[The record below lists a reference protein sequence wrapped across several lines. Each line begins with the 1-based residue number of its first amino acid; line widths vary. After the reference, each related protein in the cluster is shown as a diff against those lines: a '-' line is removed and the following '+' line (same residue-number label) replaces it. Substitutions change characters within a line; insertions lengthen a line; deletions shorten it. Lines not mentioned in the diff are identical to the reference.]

1 MGDRC
6 DPIPPSVDL
15 PVAGEP
21 DAVSSEDTGP
31 VVDIGEQQPV
41 DVAPTPQKDT
51 TVEQAPEIGAP
62 CMKDDD
68 CGQGVCLDWPGGYC
82 TLLDCEEGGCP
93 VGSRCALL
101 KGGNTGCLT
110 TCNDGDCAGDDQ
122 GCKLLTGIDGSLSP
136 FCYGAD
142 DDGGGIGSPCDDH
155 VECLG
160 NTTCL
165 SSFPGGDCGLLGC
178 GPEDC
183 PVGSSCFVFAGIPTC
198 LQGCHGDE
206 DCTSG
211 PDAER
216 RCSVL
221 KDVMGQ
227 QTGACISA
235 SGGQQIGE
243 QCLNDFEC
251 ESGTCETLGDG
262 LCSQSGKPCF
272 TLTEATDCGADEFC
286 LVTGDNQVGA
296 CTQTC
301 SLLVPCQGTSLCQ
314 GIPGVPEGWCR
325 PPCEG
330 LGANDDCRTE
340 AGFACTYGFAL
351 GDSTGQGRYL
361 CMLGSEGKMG

>member
-1 MGDRC
+1 M
-6 DPIPPSVDL
+6 
-15 PVAGEP
+15 
-21 DAVSSEDTGP
+21 
-31 VVDIGEQQPV
+31 
-41 DVAPTPQKDT
+41 
-51 TVEQAPEIGAP
+51 
-62 CMKDDD
+62 
-68 CGQGVCLDWPGGYC
+68 
-82 TLLDCEEGGCP
+82 
-93 VGSRCALL
+93 
-101 KGGNTGCLT
+101 
-110 TCNDGDCAGDDQ
+110 
-122 GCKLLTGIDGSLSP
+122 
-136 FCYGAD
+136 
-142 DDGGGIGSPCDDH
+142 
-155 VECLG
+155 
-160 NTTCL
+160 
-165 SSFPGGDCGLLGC
+165 LGC

-198 LQGCHGDE
+198 LQGCQGDE
-206 DCTSG
+206 DCTSA

-272 TLTEATDCGADEFC
+272 TLTEDTDCDADEFC

-301 SLLVPCQGTSLCQ
+301 SLLVPCPGTSLCQ

-340 AGFACTYGFAL
+340 AGFTCTYGFAL

-361 CMLGSEGKMG
+361 CMLGSEGKMGDGCGLEVSCTMGNCEMTGEIEGYCYVPCGDDLYCPFPGLCVSDGSFGSCVAACFSDADCAEGAVCTSGQGTLGSVCIQPMPD